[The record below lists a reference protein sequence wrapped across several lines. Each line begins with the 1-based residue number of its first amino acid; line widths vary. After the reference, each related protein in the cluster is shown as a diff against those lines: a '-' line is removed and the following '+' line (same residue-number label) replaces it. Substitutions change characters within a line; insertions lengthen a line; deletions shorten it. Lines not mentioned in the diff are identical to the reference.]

1 MAESSN
7 EARTEDQKD
16 DMGTTLTSSATDVGF
31 WREMWRQARMAWY
44 LVRSPDVPLYLKVL
58 PALAVI
64 YVLVPTDFIPDVF
77 PVIGQLDDITALL
90 VGVKV
95 FIELAPQDVVSR
107 YVQSVRQSSAPAA
120 SSESD
125 SAGQSDPAEQLQDD
139 PENLIVIEGDYDVV
153 ENSNG
158 DQAD

>member
-7 EARTEDQKD
+7 EARTEDQND
-16 DMGTTLTSSATDVGF
+16 NMGTTLTNAATDVGF
-31 WREMWRQARMAWY
+31 WREMWRQARLAWH
-44 LVRSPDVPLYLKVL
+44 LVRSPEVPLYLKVL

-64 YVLVPTDFIPDVF
+64 YVLIPTDFIPDVF

-90 VGVKV
+90 VGAKV

-107 YVQSVRQSSAPAA
+107 YVQNARQGGAPAA
-120 SSESD
+120 SSEDNS
-125 SAGQSDPAEQLQDD
+125 AEQIKDD
-139 PENLIVIEGDYDVV
+139 ADNLIVIEGDYDLV
-153 ENSNG
+153 ENNKE

>member
-7 EARTEDQKD
+7 DTRTEEQNDN
-16 DMGTTLTSSATDVGF
+16 MGTTLTSTATDVGF
-31 WREMWRQARMAWY
+31 WREMWRQARLAWY

-90 VGVKV
+90 VGAKV

-107 YVQSVRQSSAPAA
+107 YVQSVRQGGAPAA
-120 SSESD
+120 SNESD
-125 SAGQSDPAEQLQDD
+125 SAEQTQDD

-153 ENSNG
+153 ENSNE